1 MNCPRAKSGISAAAS
16 VADFLDT
23 NIWVYAHTSGVDDVK
38 SEVARTLLQQVE
50 APVIS
55 AQVLGEYSAVMIRNR
70 LPDQQVRENLDAMI
84 AMCRTLAVSADTAQ
98 RAWDLRARYG
108 FSFWDCQMIAAALEA
123 GCSRL
128 FTEDLQH
135 VQIVSDRLSVT
146 NPFRQSTA

>member
-1 MNCPRAKSGISAAAS
+1 

-23 NIWVYAHTSGVDDVK
+23 NIWIYAHTAGVDDVK
-38 SEVARTLLQQVE
+38 SEAARRLLQQVE

-70 LPDQQVRENLDAMI
+70 LPDKQVRENIDAMI
-84 AMCRTLAVSADTAQ
+84 AMCRTLPVSADMAQ
-98 RAWDLRARYG
+98 QAWDLRVRYG
-108 FSFWDCQMIAAALEA
+108 FSFWDCQMIAAALEG

-135 VQIVSDRLSVT
+135 GQVISERLSIT
-146 NPFRQSTA
+146 NPFRKPAG

>member
-1 MNCPRAKSGISAAAS
+1 VRS

-23 NIWVYAHTSGVDDVK
+23 NIWIYAHTAGVDDAK
-38 SEVARTLLQQVE
+38 SEAARKLLQKVE

-70 LPDQQVRENLDAMI
+70 LPDKQVRENIDAMI
-84 AMCRTLAVSADTAQ
+84 VMCRTLPVSADTAQ

-135 VQIVSDRLSVT
+135 GQIIAERLSIT
-146 NPFRQSTA
+146 NPFHQAAA